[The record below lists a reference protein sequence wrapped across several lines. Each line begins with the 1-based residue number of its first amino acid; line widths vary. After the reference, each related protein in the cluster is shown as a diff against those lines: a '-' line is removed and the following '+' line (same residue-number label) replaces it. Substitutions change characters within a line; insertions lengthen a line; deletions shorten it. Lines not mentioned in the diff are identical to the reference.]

1 MTALEG
7 QGWSLLIFFSF
18 FLFPCEKE
26 NKWSTVHQTLARGK
40 QLGGS
45 GSKIT
50 SVLGN
55 NKGGTNSVAHN
66 FFFFFFW
73 SLLFCDFVIKRMGSD
88 LQTMDSWFISTA
100 GPCGRCSF
108 FSQRHMQ
115 IPTVPPLSLHN
126 CRLFRQQKE
135 AHLCACVCVRAQASV
150 SVRAAHVLVRVQPY
164 FKR

>member
-1 MTALEG
+1 MEHSAPNIGTWQTARRQRKQNNFCSREQQRG
-7 QGWSLLIFFSF
+7 
-18 FLFPCEKE
+18 
-26 NKWSTVHQTLARGK
+26 NKQRGP
-40 QLGGS
+40 QL
-45 GSKIT
+45 
-50 SVLGN
+50 
-55 NKGGTNSVAHN
+55 
-66 FFFFFFW
+66 FFFW

-135 AHLCACVCVRAQASV
+135 AHLCACVCVCARGSV
-150 SVRAAHVLVRVQPY
+150 SVRAAYVLVRVQPY